1 MYDLFGKY
9 PEEARL
15 MRTPRPIS
23 DESKE
28 QIRRMLKE
36 TKSKW
41 EFQRVQCIWMRAEL
55 GMGPEEIGKAL
66 GWNPGYVR
74 QVQARYLREGGTALR
89 IMGRGGRYRENISLE
104 KEQQL
109 LGSFFEKADQGGVL
123 EVSAI
128 KAAYEKIVSHKVP
141 KSTVYR
147 ILERHG
153 WRKISPRPRHPKA
166 DKEAQEV
173 FKKSLKK

>member
-1 MYDLFGKY
+1 
-9 PEEARL
+9 
-15 MRTPRPIS
+15 
-23 DESKE
+23 
-28 QIRRMLKE
+28 
-36 TKSKW
+36 
-41 EFQRVQCIWMRAEL
+41 MRAEL
-55 GMGPEEIGKAL
+55 GMEPEKIGKVL

-74 QVQARYLREGGTALR
+74 QVQARYLREGEAALK
-89 IMGRGGRYRENISLE
+89 IAGRGGRYRENISLAE
-104 KEQQL
+104 EQQL
-109 LGSFFEKADQGGVL
+109 LESFFEKTDQGGVL

-153 WRKISPRPRHPKA
+153 WRKIAPRPCHSKA

-173 FKKSLKK
+173 FKKSLKKSSSMRRAS